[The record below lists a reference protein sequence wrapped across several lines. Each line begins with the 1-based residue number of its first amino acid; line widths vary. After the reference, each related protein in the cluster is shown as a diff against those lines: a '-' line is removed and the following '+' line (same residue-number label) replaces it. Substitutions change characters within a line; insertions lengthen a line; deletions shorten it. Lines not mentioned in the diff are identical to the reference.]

1 MRKPVWSLLMIA
13 ATVLAS
19 TIMIACRPSEKATE
33 VRIVRVQSGDVRQ
46 VVALTGRLTY
56 TQEEYVMAPS
66 VCSVERICVE
76 SGQRVAAGEALI
88 RLSAAEASNA
98 VEAVNRLNPYMDM
111 SQIRLPDNLQRY
123 SLPVL
128 RAPQAATVRQIYI
141 KEGDMTAAGAPLIR
155 LSAGAQEIIC
165 SVAQEDA
172 GAIAPDMWGWVT
184 YGGEPAGFAKVA
196 KVSAETVEP
205 ATGLTY
211 VSVSLQPEQHLDI
224 PEGAAVDAEL
234 FIAGSDDVETL
245 PVEAIT
251 ERGTVWWIADNRC
264 TEIPANVVLTD
275 EILAWVE
282 LPEGLP
288 VAIGEYKEGMC
299 VQEAEE

>member
-19 TIMIACRPSEKATE
+19 TIMIACRPSEKVTE
-33 VRIVRVQSGDVRQ
+33 VRIVRVRRGDVRQ
-46 VVALTGRLTY
+46 VVALTGRLAY
-56 TQEEYVMAPS
+56 TQEEYVRAPS

-76 SGQRVAAGEALI
+76 PGQRVASGEALI
-88 RLSAAEASNA
+88 RLSAHEASNA
-98 VEAVNRLNPYMDM
+98 VEAVNRLNPYMDI
-111 SQIRLPDNLQRY
+111 SQIRLPENLQRY
-123 SLPVL
+123 SVPVL
-128 RAPQAATVRQIYI
+128 RAPQAATVKQIYI
-141 KEGDMTAAGAPLIR
+141 KEGDMTTTGTPLMR
-155 LSAGAQEIIC
+155 LSAGEQQIVC
-165 SVAQEDA
+165 SVTQADSEAISA
-172 GAIAPDMWGWVT
+172 GMWGWLT

-196 KVSAETVEP
+196 EIGAETVEP

-211 VSVSLQPEQHLDI
+211 VSVSLHPEQHLDI

-251 ERGTVWWIADNRC
+251 ERGTVWWITDNRC

-282 LPEGLP
+282 LPEGLA
-288 VAIGEYKEGMC
+288 VAIGEYEEGMR

>member
-33 VRIVRVQSGDVRQ
+33 VRIVRVRRGDVRQ
-46 VVALTGRLTY
+46 LVALTGRLAY
-56 TQEEYVMAPS
+56 TQEDYLMAPS

-76 SGQRVAAGEALI
+76 PGQRVAAGEALI

-98 VEAVNRLNPYMDM
+98 VEALNRLNPYMDM

-128 RAPQAATVRQIYI
+128 RAPQATVRQIYI
-141 KEGDMTAAGAPLIR
+141 KEGDMTAAGTPLMR
-155 LSAGAQEIIC
+155 LSVGEQQIVC

-172 GAIAPDMWGWVT
+172 GAIAPDMWGWLT

-196 KVSAETVEP
+196 EIGAETVEP